1 MNIIFSIFD
10 VQGTRANASTRPL
23 SDPSSFPLPPAS
35 VLVLIII
42 GIALAVQ
49 GRALRSDFYMDDSM
63 HILLIEDLRAREVS
77 N

>member
-1 MNIIFSIFD
+1 
-10 VQGTRANASTRPL
+10 
-23 SDPSSFPLPPAS
+23 
-35 VLVLIII
+35 VLIII